1 MDLLFVIVLFVLLV
15 AIYDMIRR
23 TNKNIIEHSEDYKAS
38 EITGGKIIDFGYAES
53 IEGWEQGFNFVKKI
67 RPNGN

>member
-23 TNKNIIEHSEDYKAS
+23 TNKNIIEQSE
-38 EITGGKIIDFGYAES
+38 EI
-53 IEGWEQGFNFVKKI
+53 KKMHDNL
-67 RPNGN
+67 RQHMK